1 MNEYIFI
8 VQAIF
13 LSVSLLI
20 ALRLG
25 KEALIAFVA
34 AQTIFANLFV
44 LKQICLCSF
53 DATASDAYA
62 IGGLLGLNLLQEYY
76 DRKTTNL
83 AIWIS
88 FFIATIFAIVSQL
101 HLLYAPI
108 AGDIT
113 QQAYCTILSAAPRI
127 VGASLITY
135 LIVQYFDATLYGY
148 LKQNMHSR
156 FYIMRNYIS
165 VSLSQLLDTVL
176 FSFLGL
182 YGLVENVWHIIV
194 VSYVIKLAIVGLA
207 TPFLMLSRNVKKRAN
222 QGNT

>member
-1 MNEYIFI
+1 MNEYIF
-8 VQAIF
+8 VFQAIAI
-13 LSVSLLI
+13 SISLLV

-76 DRKTTNL
+76 GRKTTHL

-88 FFIATIFAIVSQL
+88 FFIAIVFAIVSQL
-101 HLLYAPI
+101 HLLYMPI
-108 AGDIT
+108 ASDIT
-113 QQAYCTILSAAPRI
+113 QQAYYTILSAVPRI

-135 LIVQYFDATLYGY
+135 LIVQFFDATLYGY
-148 LKQNMHSR
+148 LKQNMQSQ
-156 FYIMRNYIS
+156 FYIIRNYIS

-182 YGLVENVWHIIV
+182 YGLVENVWHIIM

-207 TPFLMLSRNVKKRAN
+207 TPFLIFSRKVKRKSEPR
-222 QGNT
+222 

>member
-1 MNEYIFI
+1 MNELIFI
-8 VQAIF
+8 AQALLI
-13 LSVSLLI
+13 SGTLLI
-20 ALRLG
+20 ALRMG
-25 KEALIAFVA
+25 KQALITFVA
-34 AQTIFANLFV
+34 MQTIFANLFV

-76 DRKTTNL
+76 GKEDTKC

-88 FFIATIFAIVSQL
+88 FFIAIVFAIVSQL
-101 HLLYAPI
+101 HLLYIPLAS
-108 AGDIT
+108 DMT
-113 QQAYCTILSAAPRI
+113 QSAYCAILSATPRI

-148 LKQNMHSR
+148 LKKHMHQR

-165 VSLSQLLDTVL
+165 VSISQLLDTIL

-182 YGLVENVWHIIV
+182 YGIVENVWHIIL

-207 TPFLMLSRNVKKRAN
+207 TPFLIFARWIKK
-222 QGNT
+222 